1 LWLQKSQTEWNQP
14 RQWKRINDMR
24 RVTWNVRMLYRAGAV
39 NEMVKDM
46 DIK

>member
-1 LWLQKSQTEWNQP
+1 
-14 RQWKRINDMR
+14 MR

>member
-1 LWLQKSQTEWNQP
+1 
-14 RQWKRINDMR
+14 M
-24 RVTWNVRMLYRAGAV
+24 TWNVRMLYRAGAV